1 MRISDWS
8 SDVCSSDLTL
18 SFAAFTV
25 SYFMR
30 AGYTTNA
37 DFWDLPM
44 PLLVNGVAMSTFFVS
59 MLTIQLNGI
68 PPEQIP
74 SATGISNF
82 ARITCGSF
90 GASLIT
96 TAWDRREAVHQSQ
109 LADHL
114 TIFSAI

>member
-1 MRISDWS
+1 
-8 SDVCSSDLTL
+8 
-18 SFAAFTV
+18 
-25 SYFMR
+25 
-30 AGYTTNA
+30 
-37 DFWDLPM
+37 M

-96 TAWDRREAVHQSQ
+96 TAWDRREAVHQRQ
-109 LADHL
+109 LADHM
-114 TIFSAI
+114 TIFSPIYQNAAEILTGLRSRELQDAGAIPRQMVQHAAILDEHVLFW